1 VVRQSL
7 NVIKEKTGTMIHVH
21 DITKNFGS
29 MTVLDNVNFSVK
41 RGEFLTIVGPN
52 GAGKTTLIKIM
63 ATLVNAT
70 GGAVEVGGFD
80 VKESPEKVRG
90 IIGVISHN
98 TYLYNE
104 LTAGEN
110 LKFFGTMYAIP
121 ENDRRVD
128 EVLGE
133 TGLADRKYDRVGT
146 FSRGMKQRLSIARAI
161 LHNPQVL
168 LLDEPYTGL
177 DQQASVSLEGVLNS
191 LTGSG
196 ITTIMIS
203 HDLKRSLA
211 LSDQVMILASGMV
224 RYHAPASKI
233 ADVAEFQTLYERY
246 TRN

>member
-1 VVRQSL
+1 
-7 NVIKEKTGTMIHVH
+7 MIHVH

-41 RGEFLTIVGPN
+41 SGEFLTIVGPN

-70 GGAVEVGGFD
+70 GGTVEIGGFD
-80 VKESPEKVRG
+80 VKKSPEKVRG

-110 LKFFGTMYAIP
+110 LKFFGKMYAIP
-121 ENDRRVD
+121 DSDKRVD

-133 TGLADRKYDRVGT
+133 TGLSDRKHDRVGT

-161 LHNPQVL
+161 LHKPSVL

-177 DQQASVSLEGVLNS
+177 DQQASASLESVLNS

-203 HDLKRSLA
+203 HDLKRGLA
-211 LSDQVMILASGMV
+211 LADQVMIMASGTV
-224 RYHAPASKI
+224 TYHAPASEV
-233 ADVAEFQTLYERY
+233 ADVAEFQALYERC

>member
-1 VVRQSL
+1 
-7 NVIKEKTGTMIHVH
+7 MIHVH

-41 RGEFLTIVGPN
+41 GGEFLTIVGPN

-70 GGAVEVGGFD
+70 GGTVELGGFN
-80 VKESPEKVRG
+80 VKKSPEKVRG

-110 LKFFGTMYAIP
+110 LKFFGKMYAIP
-121 ENDRRVD
+121 EIDRRVD

-133 TGLADRKYDRVGT
+133 TGLSDRKHDRVGT

-161 LHNPQVL
+161 LHNPAVL

-177 DQQASVSLEGVLNS
+177 DQQASASLESVLDS

-203 HDLKRSLA
+203 HDLKRGLA
-211 LSDQVMILASGMV
+211 LADQVMIMASGTV
-224 RYHAPASKI
+224 TYHAPAAEV
-233 ADVAEFQTLYERY
+233 ADVAEFQALYERC

>member
-1 VVRQSL
+1 
-7 NVIKEKTGTMIHVH
+7 MIHVH

-29 MTVLDNVNFSVK
+29 MTVLDNVNCSVK
-41 RGEFLTIVGPN
+41 GGEVLTIVGPN

-70 GGAVEVGGFD
+70 GGTVEIGGFN
-80 VKESPEKVRG
+80 VKKSPEKVRG

-110 LKFFGTMYAIP
+110 LKFFGKMYAIP
-121 ENDRRVD
+121 KIDRRVD

-133 TGLADRKYDRVGT
+133 TGLSDRKHDRVGT

-161 LHNPQVL
+161 LHKPSVL

-177 DQQASVSLEGVLNS
+177 DQQASASLESVLNS

-203 HDLKRSLA
+203 HDLKRGLA
-211 LSDQVMILASGMV
+211 LADQVMILASGTV
-224 RYHAPASKI
+224 TYHAPASEV
-233 ADVAEFQTLYERY
+233 ADVAEFQAVYERC

>member
-1 VVRQSL
+1 MQS
-7 NVIKEKTGTMIHVH
+7 KKKTGTMIHVH

-41 RGEFLTIVGPN
+41 GGEFLTIVGPN

-70 GGAVEVGGFD
+70 GGTVEIGGFN
-80 VKESPEKVRG
+80 VKKSPEKVRG
-90 IIGVISHN
+90 VIGVISHN

-110 LKFFGTMYAIP
+110 LKFFGKMYAIP

-133 TGLADRKYDRVGT
+133 TGLSDRKHDRVGT

-161 LHNPQVL
+161 LHKPSVL

-177 DQQASVSLEGVLNS
+177 DQQASASLESVLNS

-203 HDLKRSLA
+203 HDLKRGLT
-211 LSDQVMILASGMV
+211 LSDQVMIIASGTV
-224 RYHAPASKI
+224 AYHAPASEV
-233 ADVAEFQTLYERY
+233 ADVAEFQAVYERC

>member
-1 VVRQSL
+1 
-7 NVIKEKTGTMIHVH
+7 MIHVH

-41 RGEFLTIVGPN
+41 GGEFLTIVGPN
-52 GAGKTTLIKIM
+52 GAGKTTLVKIM

-70 GGAVEVGGFD
+70 GGMVEIGGFN
-80 VKESPEKVRG
+80 VKKSPEKVRA

-110 LKFFGTMYAIP
+110 LKFFGKMYAIP
-121 ENDRRVD
+121 EIVGRVD

-133 TGLADRKYDRVGT
+133 TGLSDRKHDRVGT

-161 LHNPQVL
+161 LHKPSVL

-177 DQQASVSLEGVLNS
+177 DQQASASLERVLDS

-203 HDLKRSLA
+203 HDLTRSLA
-211 LSDQVMILASGMV
+211 LSDRVMILASGKVM
-224 RYHAPASKI
+224 YHAPASEV
-233 ADVAEFQTLYERY
+233 ADVAEFQAVYERC

>member
-1 VVRQSL
+1 MLFNSET
-7 NVIKEKTGTMIHVH
+7 ITMIHVH

-29 MTVLDNVNFSVK
+29 MTVLDNVNFSVE

-70 GGAVEVGGFD
+70 GGTVEIGGFN
-80 VKESPEKVRG
+80 VKKSPEKVRG

-110 LKFFGTMYAIP
+110 LKFFGKMYAIP
-121 ENDRRVD
+121 EINMRVD
-128 EVLGE
+128 EVLGD
-133 TGLADRKYDRVGT
+133 TGLSDRKHDRVGT

-161 LHNPQVL
+161 LHKPSVM

-177 DQQASVSLEGVLNS
+177 DQQSSAGLESVLAS

-203 HDLKRSLA
+203 HDLKRGLA
-211 LSDQVMILASGMV
+211 LSDQVMILASGTV
-224 RYHAPASKI
+224 AYHAPSSEV
-233 ADVAEFQTLYERY
+233 ADVEEFQALYERC

>member
-1 VVRQSL
+1 MQS
-7 NVIKEKTGTMIHVH
+7 KKKTGMMIHVH

-41 RGEFLTIVGPN
+41 GGEFLTIVGPN

-70 GGAVEVGGFD
+70 GGTVEIGGFN
-80 VKESPEKVRG
+80 VKKYPEKVRG
-90 IIGVISHN
+90 VIGVISHN

-110 LKFFGTMYAIP
+110 LKFFGKMYAIP
-121 ENDRRVD
+121 EIDRRVD

-133 TGLADRKYDRVGT
+133 TGLSKRKHDRVGT

-161 LHNPQVL
+161 LHNPAVM

-177 DQQASVSLEGVLNS
+177 DQQASASLESVLDS

-203 HDLKRSLA
+203 HDLKRGLA
-211 LSDQVMILASGMV
+211 LADQVMIMASGTV
-224 RYHAPASKI
+224 AYHAPASEV
-233 ADVAEFQTLYERY
+233 ANVAEFQALYERC

>member
-1 VVRQSL
+1 
-7 NVIKEKTGTMIHVH
+7 MIHVH

-41 RGEFLTIVGPN
+41 GGEFLTIVGPN

-70 GGAVEVGGFD
+70 GGTVEIGGFN
-80 VKESPEKVRG
+80 VKKSPEKVRG

-110 LKFFGTMYAIP
+110 LKFFGKMYAIP
-121 ENDRRVD
+121 EIDMRVD

-133 TGLADRKYDRVGT
+133 TGLSDRKHDRVGT

-161 LHNPQVL
+161 LHKPSVL

-177 DQQASVSLEGVLNS
+177 DQQASASLESVLNS

-203 HDLKRSLA
+203 HDLKRGLA
-211 LSDQVMILASGMV
+211 LADQVMIMASGTV
-224 RYHAPASKI
+224 TYHAPASEV
-233 ADVAEFQTLYERY
+233 ADVAEFQALYERC

>member
-1 VVRQSL
+1 MLFNSET
-7 NVIKEKTGTMIHVH
+7 ITMIHVH

-29 MTVLDNVNFSVK
+29 MTVLDNVNFSV
-41 RGEFLTIVGPN
+41 RGGEFLTIVGPN

-70 GGAVEVGGFD
+70 GGTVEIGGFN
-80 VKESPEKVRG
+80 VKKSPEKVRG

-110 LKFFGTMYAIP
+110 LKFFGRMYAIP
-121 ENDRRVD
+121 EIDRRVD
-128 EVLGE
+128 EVLGD
-133 TGLADRKYDRVGT
+133 TGLADRKHDRVGT

-161 LHNPQVL
+161 LHKPSVL

-177 DQQASVSLEGVLNS
+177 DQQASASLESVLNS

-203 HDLKRSLA
+203 HDLKRGLA
-211 LSDQVMILASGMV
+211 LADQVMIMASGTVM
-224 RYHAPASKI
+224 YHAPASDV
-233 ADVAEFQTLYERY
+233 ADVAEFQALYERC